1 MDGWRQREG
10 GREKDGGVEGGVDG
24 VGREG
29 WRHRQNKLT
38 VVLLAAEMAACQHA
52 AVNQVEV

>member
-10 GREKDGGVEGGVDG
+10 GREKDGG
-24 VGREG
+24 GREG
-29 WRHRQNKLT
+29 WRHRQYKST
-38 VVLLAAEMAACQHA
+38 VILLAAEMAACQHA